1 MVGGMC
7 LWAEFGGCH
16 LPSCALAGTPSLFI
30 LTAREAA
37 VWLCAQQEKE
47 WFGEDPASL
56 CHQNLLKL
64 KCSFKEEQ
72 GRLPGE
78 GGV

>member
-1 MVGGMC
+1 MVGGTC
-7 LWAEFGGCH
+7 LWARFGGCH
-16 LPSCALAGTPSLFI
+16 LPSCALAGTPSLFT
-30 LTAREAA
+30 LASGDAA
-37 VWLCAQQEKE
+37 VWLCAQQERE

-64 KCSFKEEQ
+64 KCSFREEQ